1 MAMRLYSALPD
12 LSGAADWLNRDGA
25 AELEF
30 GRFGAPLLVHFW
42 AVDCELSKEALPS
55 VQRWRDAYGLAV
67 VGVCA
72 PREGEPDGGLAA
84 EARAAADAWGIA
96 HPVAIDAERAL
107 ARAFGNACTP
117 AYYLFDEAGLLRHAQ
132 TGGQGLGLLEQRIR
146 KWSEPKPF
154 RRES

>member
-12 LSGAADWLNRDGA
+12 FSRAGDWLNRDGA
-25 AELEF
+25 AEPA
-30 GRFGAPLLVHFW
+30 RRIGAPLLVHFW
-42 AVDCELSKEALPS
+42 AADCELSKEAMPR
-55 VQRWRDAYGLAV
+55 VRRWRDAYGLAV

-72 PREGEPDGGLAA
+72 PRDGEAPGGFAA
-84 EARAAADAWGIA
+84 AAKAAADAWGIA

-117 AYYLFDEAGLLRHAQ
+117 AYYLFDEAGLLRHAH

-146 KWSEPKPF
+146 KLVGTKPL
-154 RRES
+154 